1 MTLLRDIQKSCT
13 STETHV
19 ADLLRKC
26 KILAVHLKS
35 SSFDQWVDREL
46 NGYKNKEE
54 LPDYRKLTQLHSLGN
69 FTVHRIT
76 WWRVSSAQRK
86 PPEVRICRLSIQSCG
101 GKRPPSTS
109 TP

>member
-1 MTLLRDIQKSCT
+1 MTLLRDIQRSCT

-35 SSFDQWVDREL
+35 NSFDQWVDREL
-46 NGYKNKEE
+46 NGYKNKVE

-69 FTVHRIT
+69 FDRGFGNILVNAPIAA
-76 WWRVSSAQRK
+76 S
-86 PPEVRICRLSIQSCG
+86 LLG
-101 GKRPPSTS
+101 RPKMSFRGHFES
-109 TP
+109 